1 MFLIIGLDEEDSG
14 EIDFSG
20 FSGNLRRDD
29 RDNSRDCWRISDG
42 NNFRVRSKNFIYDKS
57 KVPAGKPLMELVAV
71 DWFKDVKRMDHV
83 AKRKGCAV
91 QVAAEKG
98 LFSLAINLQ

>member
-1 MFLIIGLDEEDSG
+1 MFLIVGLDEEESD

-29 RDNSRDCWRISDG
+29 RDNSRDCWKISDG

-57 KVPAGKPLMELVAV
+57 KVLIFPAV
-71 DWFKDVKRMDHV
+71 DHTHH
-83 AKRKGCAV
+83 
-91 QVAAEKG
+91 
-98 LFSLAINLQ
+98 LAISVLQYFCCF

>member
-1 MFLIIGLDEEDSG
+1 MFLIIGLDEEGSD

-42 NNFRVRSKNFIYDKS
+42 NNFRVRSKNFVYDKT
-57 KVPAGKPLMELVAV
+57 KVLIFPSCRPHSSSCQECSTIILAV
-71 DWFKDVKRMDHV
+71 
-83 AKRKGCAV
+83 
-91 QVAAEKG
+91 
-98 LFSLAINLQ
+98 L